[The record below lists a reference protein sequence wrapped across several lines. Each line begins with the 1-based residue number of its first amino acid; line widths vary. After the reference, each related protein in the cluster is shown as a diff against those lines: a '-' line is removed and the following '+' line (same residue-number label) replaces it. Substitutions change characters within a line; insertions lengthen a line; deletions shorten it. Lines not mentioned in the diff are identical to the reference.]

1 LKCAEHRYE
10 KEGEWVA
17 NLTILMKGRYKFR
30 IVNIRVYFTIHQCHM
45 SMDKDRYGVYR
56 LRARIELKGQEKGWI

>member
-1 LKCAEHRYE
+1 MRRNENGWQTFKCLDVHI
-10 KEGEWVA
+10 
-17 NLTILMKGRYKFR
+17 ILMKGRYKFR

-56 LRARIELKGQEKGWI
+56 LRARID